1 MVGQRD
7 LAELLPN
14 LCRDVGMDERP
25 IRCNVF
31 LHKGTLSDRCGRIR
45 FLTVAKSLNEARQQV
60 AQDLDEQVRRNADAI
75 VEDHPHWATP
85 VDRKA
90 LPCAG
95 RGIGGAIHGSQP
107 GHSLFDDE

>member
-1 MVGQRD
+1 M
-7 LAELLPN
+7 
-14 LCRDVGMDERP
+14 
-25 IRCNVF
+25 
-31 LHKGTLSDRCGRIR
+31 
-45 FLTVAKSLNEARQQV
+45 AKSLNEARQQV

-90 LPCAG
+90 LRGVPCAG
-95 RGIGGAIHGSQP
+95 RGIGGAIPGSQP